1 MSGAHADIE
10 AVFDY
15 APDLK
20 LLAAAAKADDDDWNN
35 DDGGH
40 SGITDRTGHAQS
52 LRSRVDSESESDIE
66 ERSDGGTES
75 VGVLPII
82 ARDTIGSPPPPDG
95 ILTSSPQRTRT
106 LNTQITFERS
116 PDRRRSLPGTMGDV
130 PGPKRSGLGPGA
142 GTSVEGQSV
151 LQRLYGHQTQESNAT
166 GTRGGGWDANPPS
179 WVLELNATLRGIE
192 ERQRHLE
199 QILGGARSPAT
210 ASAASIASDAEIDP
224 L

>member
-1 MSGAHADIE
+1 MMSGAHADIE

-40 SGITDRTGHAQS
+40 SGITDRTGFAQS
-52 LRSRVDSESESDIE
+52 IRSRVDSESESDIE
-66 ERSDGGTES
+66 ERSDGETES
-75 VGVLPII
+75 VGALPII

-116 PDRRRSLPGTMGDV
+116 PDRRRSLPGTGTAGDV
-130 PGPKRSGLGPGA
+130 PGPRRSGSGPGA

-151 LQRLYGHQTQESNAT
+151 LQRLYGNQTQESNA

-199 QILGGARSPAT
+199 QILGGARSPGT
-210 ASAASIASDAEIDP
+210 ASVASDAGTDP
-224 L
+224 M